1 MNLNQPNKAQNK
13 LDEIM
18 SILSKH
24 RNKLEKNHKVKEI
37 GIFGSYALGNQ
48 KKDSDI
54 DIIVDFDE
62 IPSLLKFVNLQ
73 RFLQQILMVKVDLV
87 RKGALRKELKE
98 GILEEATYL

>member
-1 MNLNQPNKAQNK
+1 MNIDRTKKAQKK

-18 SILSKH
+18 SILRIH
-24 RNKLEKNHKVKEI
+24 IDTLEKTHKVKEI
-37 GIFGSYALGNQ
+37 GIFGSYAQGNQ

-54 DIIVDFDE
+54 DIIVDFHE
-62 IPSLLKFVNLQ
+62 IPSLLNFVNLQ
-73 RFLQQILMVKVDLV
+73 RFLQQILLIKVDLV